1 MDCQEGSWAVTA
13 ISGDFV
19 TVQHVPTR
27 KCWKLTIEV
36 DEANIAQ
43 VFQVL
48 GYPTSGESISV
59 GIARLTHA
67 PKAEKP
73 KRHFNDMRPSQQ
85 AALKCR
91 DAEFQRFLRDSYT
104 ETWRE
109 VDAGDEHEIGERA
122 ELTATATLKTIL
134 DIASRTELDL
144 HKEDAEHW
152 DQLLGSFEAWKRG
165 VAA

>member
-1 MDCQEGSWAVTA
+1 MTA

-67 PKAEKP
+67 PNAEKP
-73 KRHFNDMRPSQQ
+73 KRHFNDMQPSQQ
-85 AALKCR
+85 AGMLCCNE
-91 DAEFQRFLRDSYT
+91 EFQQFIWKAHTPLWSALD
-104 ETWRE
+104 
-109 VDAGDEHEIGERA
+109 VGEKYDVSERRSR
-122 ELTATATLKTIL
+122 TATAVVRSLL
-134 DIASRTELDL
+134 SVESRSELDSDE
-144 HKEDAEHW
+144 HKAKLWSE
-152 DQLLGSFEAWKRG
+152 LLGSFEAWKRG